1 MADKR
6 NIYVLG
12 DNVIG
17 AMAAA
22 YVAKNLPSQ
31 DFDVT
36 YFEGQYSDSTDALY
50 SSLHAD
56 CRELIR
62 DLQIKEAQ
70 FVSQTDAVFSLGE
83 KNSSAGNG
91 QTKSLKDWE
100 VYNLAASMIRQNKFN
115 PPDTQKRPIISDYS
129 YGYQVGQ
136 KQLQALLR
144 EIAIN
149 EGATVKDINE
159 VTRYDF
165 DENQL
170 AVIELQTG
178 EILQPNLI
186 IDALSNS
193 TFLEISDH
201 WKPSSYL
208 DSICLNTDKISCS
221 QKP

>member
-36 YFEGQYSDSTDALY
+36 YFEGQYSDNTDALY

-83 KNSSAGNG
+83 KNSSAGNGDYINTYCPYGLSLEGVDFFSVMQKMG

-165 DENQL
+165 DENQQ

-186 IDALSNS
+186 ID
-193 TFLEISDH
+193 
-201 WKPSSYL
+201 
-208 DSICLNTDKISCS
+208 CS